1 MIRRRAKRWQAHIG
15 QVNQEWLYEYEK
27 GYNLS
32 IKAISK
38 GKDGHYIIMKD
49 AVMINVRVKLE
60 NPYIVAK
67 DKN

>member
-49 AVMINVRVKLE
+49 AV
-60 NPYIVAK
+60 Y
-67 DKN
+67 DKCKSKARKPLNSS